1 MLSVPLSNPYQVAEP
16 LCAGHFE
23 SRQVFDS
30 SLSIPDVRL
39 QEWMW
44 ENSST
49 ERQCPSSVA
58 CNRSY

>member
-49 ERQCPSSVA
+49 ER
-58 CNRSY
+58 